1 MPMVTILNLRSE
13 DRLADLDVAVTRSL
27 MTMPELAINE
37 WEINVVP
44 VLAPDGFHGEVTRI
58 NIELWERAER
68 TKEALQ
74 ELATRVAKAF
84 QSVAGEDR
92 KVKVVIRPY
101 DVQAAGW
108 VSL

>member
-1 MPMVTILNLRSE
+1 MPMVSVFNLRRE
-13 DRLADLDVAVTRSL
+13 DRLPDLEEAITRALTS
-27 MTMPELAINE
+27 MPELAIND

-44 VLAPDGFHGEVTRI
+44 VLRPDGFDGEVTRI
-58 NIELWERAER
+58 NIDLWERAQR

-84 QSVAGEDR
+84 QAVAGEDR
-92 KVKVVIRPY
+92 RVKVVIRPY
-101 DVQAAGW
+101 DVERSGW